1 MMIRNS
7 STKSFAVAP
16 LVAAAAL
23 AWVAG
28 GRSEAS
34 EFFGPSQGLQLQPE
48 VDVTQN
54 LGEAFRVVAK
64 VEPTFIPSE
73 SNAAMGTSLYGDWL
87 VAPFVSGIISPDLT
101 KRRRLDV
108 RVGLSWY
115 PTTQPGTAGWSDVLQ
130 LEAEASTRT
139 NVPGRIL
146 VTWRNRAE
154 ARWQL
159 DQPPSF
165 DWHLRTRLQLERE
178 FDLSR
183 DATVALTPFAN
194 AELVWSTS
202 QNMWSQ
208 FRLQAGIQLAV
219 DWFGKGQVI
228 EANASVLTYLQ
239 PSRSYSPVI
248 GVVWYQYF

>member
-1 MMIRNS
+1 MMGRRM
-7 STKSFAVAP
+7 STRCLAVAP
-16 LVAAAAL
+16 VVAAAAI

-28 GRSEAS
+28 ARSEAS
-34 EFFGPSQGLQLQPE
+34 EFFGPSQGLQIQPE
-48 VDVTQN
+48 VEVIQD

-73 SNAAMGTSLYGDWL
+73 SSSEMGISLYGDWL
-87 VAPFVSGIISPDLT
+87 VAPFVSAVVSPDLT

-115 PTTQPGTAGWSDVLQ
+115 PTTQPGAAGWSDLLQ
-130 LEAEASTRT
+130 LEAEASART
-139 NVPGRIL
+139 NVPGQIL

-159 DQPPSF
+159 DQPTSF
-165 DWHLRTRLQLERE
+165 VWRLRTRLQLERE

-194 AELVWSTS
+194 VELIWSTS
-202 QNMWSQ
+202 QDMWSQ
-208 FRLQAGIQLAV
+208 FRVQAGLQLAV

-228 EANASVLTYLQ
+228 ELNGSVITYLQ
-239 PSRSYSPVI
+239 PSRSHSPVI
-248 GVVWYQYF
+248 GVVCYQYF

>member
-1 MMIRNS
+1 MP
-7 STKSFAVAP
+7 TGSFAVAP
-16 LVAAAAL
+16 LVAAATI

-28 GRSEAS
+28 ARSEAS

-48 VDVTQN
+48 LEVIRD
-54 LGEAFRVVAK
+54 LGETFRVVAK
-64 VEPTFIPSE
+64 VEPTFVPSE
-73 SNAAMGTSLYGDWL
+73 SYGEMGISLYGDWL
-87 VAPFVSGIISPDLT
+87 VAPFVSDVVSPDLT

-115 PTTQPGTAGWSDVLQ
+115 PTTRPGTAGWSDILQ
-130 LEAEASTRT
+130 LEAEASART

-159 DQPPSF
+159 DEPTSF
-165 DWHLRTRLQLERE
+165 VWRLRTRLQLERE

-194 AELVWSTS
+194 AELIWSTS
-202 QNMWSQ
+202 QDMWSQ
-208 FRLQAGIQLAV
+208 FRLQAGLQLAV

-228 EANASVLTYLQ
+228 EVNGSVITYLQ

>member
-1 MMIRNS
+1 MTSRNLP
-7 STKSFAVAP
+7 TRSFAVAP
-16 LVAAAAL
+16 LVAAAAV

-28 GRSEAS
+28 ARSEAS

-48 VDVTQN
+48 VQIIQS
-54 LGEAFRVVAK
+54 LGAAFRVVAK

-73 SNAAMGTSLYGDWL
+73 SNSEMGISLYGDWL
-87 VAPFVSGIISPDLT
+87 VAPFVSAVVSPDLT

-115 PTTQPGTAGWSDVLQ
+115 PTTQPGTAGWSDLLQ

-139 NVPGRIL
+139 NVPGSIL
-146 VTWRNRAE
+146 ATWRNRAE

-159 DQPPSF
+159 DLPTSF
-165 DWHLRTRLQLERE
+165 VWRLRTRLQLERE

-194 AELVWSTS
+194 AEVIWSTS
-202 QNMWSQ
+202 QDMWSQ
-208 FRLQAGIQLAV
+208 FRLQAGLQLAV

-228 EANASVLTYLQ
+228 EVNGSVITYLQ
-239 PSRSYSPVI
+239 PSRSHSPVV

>member
-1 MMIRNS
+1 MTPRRISTS
-7 STKSFAVAP
+7 SLAIVP
-16 LVAAAAL
+16 LVAAAAI

-28 GRSEAS
+28 ARSEAS
-34 EFFGPSQGLQLQPE
+34 EFFGPSRGLQLQPE
-48 VDVTQN
+48 IEVVQG

-73 SNAAMGTSLYGDWL
+73 SNSVMGVSLYGDWL
-87 VAPFVSGIISPDLT
+87 VAPFVSAVVSPDLT

-115 PTTQPGTAGWSDVLQ
+115 PTTQPGTAGWSDLLQ
-130 LEAEASTRT
+130 LEAEASART

-146 VTWRNRAE
+146 VAWRNRAE

-159 DQPPSF
+159 DQPTSF
-165 DWHLRTRLQLERE
+165 AWRLRTRLQLERE

-194 AELVWSTS
+194 AELIWSTS
-202 QNMWSQ
+202 QDMWSQ
-208 FRLQAGIQLAV
+208 FRIQAGLQLGV

-228 EANASVLTYLQ
+228 EVNGSVITYLQ
-239 PSRSYSPVI
+239 PSRSHSPAV